1 MSRDEHR
8 FGQGEKGPTAGRTG
22 RRTSKKRLLIVLAS
36 LGLVVAGAGL
46 AVWLSGPPE
55 PDPVTVRDIPEAWLA
70 AEDPV
75 DDEEEI
81 APDDPPEEMPEAEDP
96 PPPEDAVEV
105 PEEPP
110 APAHD
115 PLAPYSSTGTLVYTA
130 EGRDLGREDYTLTV
144 GPEGVALSSTGQFSV
159 RLLVVPIRVRFT
171 QEARLD
177 SALRPVSYALD
188 VRAPLGRSQT
198 VTVEVEGGTAV
209 ATSDEEVTEVELED
223 GPALFLGMFSS
234 FAVLP
239 ALVAGTP
246 DEVIEYQVLLL
257 GGPGSRDDAGDTT
270 NGQAGA
276 VSLRITALGARSVLA
291 GDRRIRVDTY
301 RVETAM
307 GASLLLARDREFLG
321 IHMGEGSEAFQAYRA
336 DYFPGGFE
344 LLP

>member
-8 FGQGEKGPTAGRTG
+8 FGQGEEGPTARQTG
-22 RRTSKKRLLIVLAS
+22 RRTSRKRLLIVLAS

-55 PDPVTVRDIPEAWLA
+55 PDPVTVKDIPEAWLA
-70 AEDPV
+70 ADP
-75 DDEEEI
+75 DDEVEE
-81 APDDPPEEMPEAEDP
+81 ADLDDPAEEVPESEGP
-96 PPPEDAVEV
+96 PPPQDTVEV
-105 PEEPP
+105 PEKPP

-115 PLAPYSSTGTLVYTA
+115 PLAPYSSTGTLVYSA
-130 EGRDLGREDYTLTV
+130 QGRDLGREDYTLTV

-159 RLLVVPIRVRFT
+159 RLVVVPIRVRFT

-198 VTVEVEGGTAV
+198 VTVEVQGRTAI
-209 ATSDEEVTEVELED
+209 ATSDDAVTEIELED
-223 GPALFLGMFSS
+223 GPALFLGMFST

-246 DEVIEYQVLLL
+246 DEVIDYQVLLL
-257 GGPGSRDDAGDTT
+257 GGPGSRDDTGDTT
-270 NGQAGA
+270 DAQAG
-276 VSLRITALGARSVLA
+276 SIPLRISKLGARSVLA
-291 GDRRIRVDTY
+291 GDRRIRVDSY
-301 RVETAM
+301 RVATAM
-307 GASLLLARDREFLG
+307 GDSLLLARDREFLG
-321 IHMGEGSEAFQAYRA
+321 VYMGEGSEAFQVYRA
-336 DYFPGGFE
+336 DYFPQGFE